1 MCRLKLKTAKGL
13 FLKVERM
20 FSASPQVLVTS
31 GIEIDFPRSEDFET
45 HELDAS
51 VMARSVSILKPSSG
65 GTPSARASVMN
76 PAHNRVNKSLGFA
89 TSARP
94 SWMLPSGPMA
104 IRTDRG
110 ASSSLF
116 ILRFLLTATFDSFF
130 RVSHTWQFLFCHG
143 VPEQASTQVF
153 C

>member
-1 MCRLKLKTAKGL
+1 
-13 FLKVERM
+13 
-20 FSASPQVLVTS
+20 
-31 GIEIDFPRSEDFET
+31 
-45 HELDAS
+45 
-51 VMARSVSILKPSSG
+51 
-65 GTPSARASVMN
+65 
-76 PAHNRVNKSLGFA
+76 
-89 TSARP
+89 
-94 SWMLPSGPMA
+94 MLPSGPMA

-153 C
+153 LLRYNGGGGGDGPMFSEQWIIIRAIVSY

>member
-1 MCRLKLKTAKGL
+1 MCRLKWKTAKGL

-45 HELDAS
+45 HELDVS
-51 VMARSVSILKPSSG
+51 VAARFKSILKPSSG

-94 SWMLPSGPMA
+94 SCMLPSGPMA

-110 ASSSLF
+110 ASSALL

-130 RVSHTWQFLFCHG
+130 GVSHTWQFLFCHG